1 MDTLD
6 EALCGKPRND
16 ASTLIGMD
24 PSPAGR
30 AARPRTLL
38 FVDDEENIVAALK
51 RLLRREGY
59 RILTANSGQ
68 QGLEQLA
75 GNDVDVIISDQ
86 RMPNMTG
93 VEFLRRATDSYPD
106 TVRIVLSGY
115 TELSSITDAINEGAI
130 YKFLTKP
137 WDDALLRTQIQEAFR
152 HKAIVDENRR
162 LTFEL
167 EATNRALAAVNTELH
182 ATLERLRERSAR
194 DGMSLEVVREA
205 LQYVPLPIVGV
216 GDDGI
221 IAFANESAQA
231 LMSDMPPLLG
241 ADAADVLPHSLLALL
256 HGCEGA
262 CPDIDVGGARYRASC
277 SEMGRR
283 STSRGKLLVLVPHT
297 GAGVAGQAPC

>member
-16 ASTLIGMD
+16 ASTLAGMD
-24 PSPAGR
+24 SSPAGG

-93 VEFLRRATDSYPD
+93 VEFLRRAKDAYPE

-137 WDDALLRTQIQEAFR
+137 WDDALLRTQIKEAFR
-152 HKAIVDENRR
+152 HKSMADENRR
-162 LTFEL
+162 LTREL
-167 EATNRALAAVNTELH
+167 EMTNRTLAAVNAELH
-182 ATLERLRERSAR
+182 TTLDRLRERSAR
-194 DGMSLEVVREA
+194 NGTRLDVVREA
-205 LQYVPLPIVGV
+205 LQYVPLPIIGV
-216 GDDGI
+216 GDDGVV
-221 IAFANESAQA
+221 AFANASAQA
-231 LMSDMPPLLG
+231 AMSRMPPLLG
-241 ADAADVLPHSLLALL
+241 VEAAEVLPPALLALL
-256 HGCEGA
+256 EGGESA
-262 CPDIDVGGARYRASC
+262 SGEIDIECMRYQVSC
-277 SEMGRR
+277 REMGRQ
-283 STSRGKLLVLVPHT
+283 SMSRGRLLVLVPIAP
-297 GAGVAGQAPC
+297 AGG